1 MILLDC
7 YPTFYDFFLQHFKV
21 HIHIFKLFHSFGFF
35 VAIAFLTGI
44 FLLRTELKRREK
56 LGLLP
61 SKKVKVIYGNKF
73 SFNDILFPSIIG
85 FLFGWKSIGVLTNN
99 PMVGDE
105 PGAYFFSL
113 QYGSILLGLIGA
125 AIFGGIEYYNIKK
138 NQTKEPEEK
147 LEERSPS
154 DDTGSILFVAA
165 VAGIFGSN
173 LFNTLEHPEDFS
185 EIFTNPASLLSGL
198 NIFGGLICAG
208 LALIIYAFVKK
219 IKQGHFFDSL
229 GSVYLIAYAIGR
241 LGCQT
246 AGDGCWG
253 VPNTHEK
260 PSFVPQFMW
269 ASEYKNNII
278 NECDPYQGQY
288 FEHLDTTNN
297 VAYKNCNFQE
307 THQLL
312 TPVYPTP
319 LYEFMIAGVL
329 GLTLW
334 TLRKKLTA
342 LPGMLISIMFVMNGI
357 ERFLIEQ
364 IRVNE
369 KLNYFGFHLTQGEFI
384 AILMTIGGSIASI
397 YLYVYYTKRAK
408 QNTTNE
414 HIKETP

>member
-173 LFNTLEHPEDFS
+173 LFNTLAFCSDVGP
-185 EIFTNPASLLSGL
+185 PSL
-198 NIFGGLICAG
+198 
-208 LALIIYAFVKK
+208 
-219 IKQGHFFDSL
+219 
-229 GSVYLIAYAIGR
+229 
-241 LGCQT
+241 
-246 AGDGCWG
+246 
-253 VPNTHEK
+253 
-260 PSFVPQFMW
+260 PS
-269 ASEYKNNII
+269 K
-278 NECDPYQGQY
+278 
-288 FEHLDTTNN
+288 
-297 VAYKNCNFQE
+297 
-307 THQLL
+307 
-312 TPVYPTP
+312 
-319 LYEFMIAGVL
+319 
-329 GLTLW
+329 
-334 TLRKKLTA
+334 
-342 LPGMLISIMFVMNGI
+342 
-357 ERFLIEQ
+357 
-364 IRVNE
+364 
-369 KLNYFGFHLTQGEFI
+369 
-384 AILMTIGGSIASI
+384 
-397 YLYVYYTKRAK
+397 
-408 QNTTNE
+408 
-414 HIKETP
+414 